1 MEQSPFKELSGTD
14 ERWREYYVVKQ
25 ISFDDRLRYLKN
37 HGKWAIFFN
46 DRCEQAGKV
55 AYQAYYRNEKL
66 ANKGA
71 ARLYRREHGAME
83 EALIGDS

>member
-1 MEQSPFKELSGTD
+1 MGLTPSSAFSSTD
-14 ERWREYYVVKQ
+14 HRWREYYVVQQ
-25 ISFDDRLRYLKN
+25 IQFDDRLTYLKN

-55 AYQAYYRNEKL
+55 AYQAYYRNERL

-71 ARLYRREHGAME
+71 ERLYRREHGAME
-83 EALIGDS
+83 EALLGSS